1 MLSMHFTI
9 GLALTIIGALTP
21 RIVSRAK
28 LRLSTKFLLDLV
40 PSLLGFAII
49 AYVLWEA
56 EANASVT
63 FPLFTPGVVVSIP
76 TSLGN
81 CR

>member
-21 RIVSRAK
+21 RVVSRAK

-49 AYVLWEA
+49 DRK
-56 EANASVT
+56 SV
-63 FPLFTPGVVVSIP
+63 V
-76 TSLGN
+76 
-81 CR
+81 